1 MSVTSTSKYCRH
13 TTACA
18 NDCTRSH
25 LLDGPITIEDSD
37 DDEVQVIRHTRQH
50 TPASP
55 ASVGSRQS
63 PVDLTEDDVPAT
75 LPMPPLVRQDN
86 REVVQEVVQEIAA
99 PVVIPEAVQEVAP
112 PVRVDVQAV
121 EQEVAQPA
129 AQPVALLNNI
139 KKVQPRS
146 FKKIMQEVP
155 RRSTRLAQKSS
166 KACLCE

>member
-13 TTACA
+13 TAACA

-25 LLDGPITIEDSD
+25 LLDDPITIEDSD
-37 DDEVQVIRHTRQH
+37 DDEIQVIRHTRQH

-63 PVDLTEDDVPAT
+63 PVDLTEDDAPAT

-86 REVVQEVVQEIAA
+86 REVVQEVAA

-112 PVRVDVQAV
+112 PVQVDVQAV

-139 KKVQPRS
+139 KNLKPRS